1 MSVIRILLQ
10 VTFGLLSLI
19 VVFFF
24 LRAPNP
30 DYATNLPML
39 AIFIAIIL
47 VLGPWW
53 PSADKAQKWKL
64 NLPTDDPRVAAYLLC
79 AFLGAYAVY
88 RAWDRYVDPNQDFM
102 RFEKTVAAL
111 AGPAG
116 VVAAWIIIAVG
127 CFGSAV
133 TFYRKRRSAA

>member
-10 VTFGLLSLI
+10 IVFGLLSLV

-24 LRAPNP
+24 LRGPNSN
-30 DYATNLPML
+30 YATSLAML

-53 PSADKAQKWKL
+53 PSADKAHKWKL

-79 AFLGAYAVY
+79 AVLGSYA
-88 RAWDRYVDPNQDFM
+88 
-102 RFEKTVAAL
+102 
-111 AGPAG
+111 
-116 VVAAWIIIAVG
+116 
-127 CFGSAV
+127 S
-133 TFYRKRRSAA
+133 